1 MPIYAGYY
9 SDFLLTSYCCHL
21 LFLFQIM
28 RETLIYLSHLDHD
41 DTEQQVCLIKGFC
54 NLLIHESYF
63 NFSGCQGKFSHDA
76 VSVWYWVRFRVK
88 FTQTGMGYVWNKW
101 FSRIIHRQICE
112 HYWGFWNIRMIKQI
126 HRIDSFSFGFRGTQE
141 FHWLTDLI
149 FSLACILSGD
159 NVSCAL
165 SLNTIPLKLLS
176 SPGFLSYACASYVH
190 WCISSCFSFGN
201 FWK

>member
-1 MPIYAGYY
+1 MAPSQLFNRGGNFTQVHFQSYEHWWSVGWRSLRKFWSLKMRMGILYERHWKIMISLFSIRLVKGLVAKLCRI
-9 SDFLLTSYCCHL
+9 SDLLLTSYCCHL

-126 HRIDSFSFGFRGTQE
+126 HRIDSFSFGFRGT
-141 FHWLTDLI
+141 
-149 FSLACILSGD
+149 
-159 NVSCAL
+159 
-165 SLNTIPLKLLS
+165 
-176 SPGFLSYACASYVH
+176 
-190 WCISSCFSFGN
+190 
-201 FWK
+201 